1 MTMKC
6 KDVIVVRTLDE
17 YSHTHITPYYALA
30 LWYWTLSNA
39 AICLSV
45 YVPFLQ
51 INNLVAL
58 L

>member
-30 LWYWTLSNA
+30 L
-39 AICLSV
+39 
-45 YVPFLQ
+45 
-51 INNLVAL
+51 
-58 L
+58 